1 MINAILTT
9 FVSDIFANRVQ
20 PERSGRSR
28 GAAQQ
33 EPVMGNTTGRIGPP
47 ETSAWGDEDP
57 PPQTTPERR
66 AYASPEEQPD
76 AILPLGRR
84 SHAAPYESV
93 TFTMVTRARRE
104 LTVTLAAQPV
114 FDLVRSVPVSRRIRR
129 TIRHQG
135 GERALTGLGRRTLEA
150 VDLQRIDL
158 QTLRQGLDMLRLGH
172 NDSGVLPVFWRTVA
186 TSRGRFSLLCSEMQ
200 HERTP
205 GTLLVEVMG
214 GLENAPAEA
223 IQSAIGHFETDA
235 QGVILHVAP
244 DISAVRRL
252 AGVPARCLSID
263 FAGVNHEHARDWQGA
278 AELIGICR
286 QVCGQV
292 MLLNLRPDRGLA
304 AQAAGATHA
313 VFAGMDALTI

>member
-1 MINAILTT
+1 MGNST
-9 FVSDIFANRVQ
+9 
-20 PERSGRSR
+20 GRSH
-28 GAAQQ
+28 
-33 EPVMGNTTGRIGPP
+33 PP
-47 ETSAWGDEDP
+47 DPAAWGDEDHVP
-57 PPQTTPERR
+57 PTTTERR

-76 AILPLGRR
+76 AILPLERR
-84 SHAAPYESV
+84 AYAAPYESL

-114 FDLVRSVPVSRRIRR
+114 FDLARSVPVSRRIRR

-150 VDLQRIDL
+150 ADLQRIDL

-200 HERTP
+200 YERSP
-205 GTLLVEVMG
+205 GALLVEVMG

-223 IQSAIGHFETDA
+223 IQSAIGHFETDS

-252 AGVPARCLSID
+252 AGIPARCLSLD
-263 FAGVNHEHARDWQGA
+263 FAGVSHENARDWLGA
-278 AELIGICR
+278 AELIGACR

-313 VFAGMDALTI
+313 VFAGMDTVTV